1 MRGTSRNLRAAASRQ
16 QLAGVAND
24 STTTEAHNVTI
35 ESTEAVIKIL
45 KDNVNITAKPYEVRK
60 IMRETLGMSYRKIKP
75 MSIHTNSEKNLVLR

>member
-35 ESTEAVIKIL
+35 ESTEAVCM
-45 KDNVNITAKPYEVRK
+45 DNNNDAEI
-60 IMRETLGMSYRKIKP
+60 
-75 MSIHTNSEKNLVLR
+75 IHQ

>member
-35 ESTEAVIKIL
+35 ESTEAVCM
-45 KDNVNITAKPYEVRK
+45 DNNNDVERLETTTAAVE
-60 IMRETLGMSYRKIKP
+60 MRGASR
-75 MSIHTNSEKNLVLR
+75 NLRAASRQQAQQQK